1 MGTKK
6 INDTVFYIAVV
17 VAVLNAIGFI
27 TENNWTAVV
36 LFLLATFA
44 TYSLKPEKTL
54 AIVTGIIVSNVYRA
68 LDGSHEGMENKKSE
82 LPDMGDDG
90 LDDVPPPTE
99 AVTPPKAS
107 TARKTSAT
115 TASTV
120 SKKPKA
126 KEESTLDDDLNLD
139 NMLGGQGSLE
149 GLMDRQTQLMKN
161 LKNMQPMIAQAKN
174 MLSALPKGFVKQAL
188 QQFKLKQK

>member
-44 TYSLKPEKTL
+44 TYSLKPDKTL

-68 LDGSHEGMENKKSE
+68 LDGSHEGMTNNKSA
-82 LPDMGDDG
+82 LPDLGDDG
-90 LDDVPPPTE
+90 LDDIPPPTE
-99 AVTPPKAS
+99 AVTAPKSS
-107 TARKTSAT
+107 TASKTSAT

-120 SKKPKA
+120 SKKTKV
-126 KEESTLDDDLNLD
+126 EDDDLNLD